1 MNNLTQHLEAY
12 KQALKDQDQDTLI
25 REKATLTEAVAWA
38 LLEQDEEQIQAV
50 RACLANLAPL
60 ADHFDETGKRGDR
73 WRALGEV
80 LRLIA
85 ENNKPLE
92 QLRLTLPNTVSG
104 KILKEI
110 QAQAGITPSELSKRL
125 GKSGTH
131 ISNEIKKLDTARLI
145 VRLKRGTSCE
155 LFLSV
160 LGKEALDS
168 VTPEQNSQ
176 MQISVSE
183 TNFSANEAFFYAN
196 PERLT
201 AFNSNP
207 QLPFARVH

>member
-25 REKATLTEAVAWA
+25 REKATLTETVAWA

-125 GKSGTH
+125 GKKDSH

-145 VRLKRGTSCE
+145 VRLKRGKNYE

-176 MQISVSE
+176 MQVSVSE
-183 TNFSANEAFFYAN
+183 TYSSISEDFSYIN

-201 AFNSNP
+201 RFNSTP
-207 QLPFARVH
+207 QLPFPRVH

>member
-12 KQALKDQDQDTLI
+12 KRALKEQDQDTLI

-60 ADHFDETGKRGDR
+60 ADHFDETGNRGDR

-110 QAQAGITPSELSKRL
+110 QAQAGITPSELSNRL
-125 GKSGTH
+125 RKKNSH
-131 ISNEIKKLDTARLI
+131 ISNEIKKLDNARLI
-145 VRLKRGTSCE
+145 IRLKRGKNYE

-160 LGKEALDS
+160 LGKEALES

-176 MQISVSE
+176 MQVSISE
-183 TNFSANEAFFYAN
+183 TNFSANEEFFYTN
-196 PERLT
+196 PERL
-201 AFNSNP
+201 AAYSNSP
-207 QLPFARVH
+207 LPLIRH